1 MKGIMKKTFF
11 TILIL
16 ALTFPAMASEYTSRA
31 RVIEST
37 PIVETVYE
45 PVETCHYERR
55 KVSKSGISNNTGNKL
70 AGGLIG
76 GVAGSAVGKGS
87 GRDAAA
93 AIGAI
98 VGSEVADDDGI
109 TEGEIIGGIA
119 GGLLGNQL
127 GKGRGKTAAT
137 AAGALLGSI
146 VGDNIQNGEK
156 STSTSTQSKKVR
168 VCTES
173 ERAKK
178 IITGYEVTY
187 EYAGTRHI
195 GELSREPGKYIDI
208 NVAVDVLETRRTG
221 GAY

>member
-109 TEGEIIGGIA
+109 TEGR
-119 GGLLGNQL
+119 NH
-127 GKGRGKTAAT
+127 RRHCRRF
-137 AAGALLGSI
+137 
-146 VGDNIQNGEK
+146 VGQ
-156 STSTSTQSKKVR
+156 STRQGPR
-168 VCTES
+168 
-173 ERAKK
+173 
-178 IITGYEVTY
+178 
-187 EYAGTRHI
+187 
-195 GELSREPGKYIDI
+195 
-208 NVAVDVLETRRTG
+208 
-221 GAY
+221 

>member
-87 GRDAAA
+87 GRDAA
-93 AIGAI
+93 
-98 VGSEVADDDGI
+98 
-109 TEGEIIGGIA
+109 
-119 GGLLGNQL
+119 
-127 GKGRGKTAAT
+127 
-137 AAGALLGSI
+137 
-146 VGDNIQNGEK
+146 
-156 STSTSTQSKKVR
+156 
-168 VCTES
+168 
-173 ERAKK
+173 
-178 IITGYEVTY
+178 
-187 EYAGTRHI
+187 
-195 GELSREPGKYIDI
+195 
-208 NVAVDVLETRRTG
+208 RRDWR
-221 GAY
+221 YCWQ

>member
-1 MKGIMKKTFF
+1 MKKTFF

-55 KVSKSGISNNTGNKL
+55 KVSSPAFPITPAINWP
-70 AGGLIG
+70 AGLIG

-109 TEGEIIGGIA
+109 PKA
-119 GGLLGNQL
+119 KSSADYRRRNH
-127 GKGRGKTAAT
+127 RRHCRRF
-137 AAGALLGSI
+137 
-146 VGDNIQNGEK
+146 VGQ
-156 STSTSTQSKKVR
+156 STRQGPR
-168 VCTES
+168 
-173 ERAKK
+173 
-178 IITGYEVTY
+178 
-187 EYAGTRHI
+187 
-195 GELSREPGKYIDI
+195 
-208 NVAVDVLETRRTG
+208 
-221 GAY
+221 

>member
-1 MKGIMKKTFF
+1 MKNTMKKTFF
-11 TILIL
+11 TTLIL
-16 ALTFPAMASEYTSRA
+16 ALAFPATASEYTSRA
-31 RVIEST
+31 KVIEST

-45 PVETCHYERR
+45 LVETCRYEWR
-55 KVSKSGISNNTGNKL
+55 KYSKRGISSNTGNKL
-70 AGGLIG
+70 VGGLIG

-87 GRDAAA
+87 GRDVAAG
-93 AIGAI
+93 IGTI
-98 VGSEVADDDGI
+98 IGSEVADNDGI
-109 TEGEIIGGIA
+109 TEGELIGGIA

-137 AAGALLGSI
+137 AAGALIGSI

-156 STSTSTQSKKVR
+156 STSTQSKKVR

-195 GELSREPGKYIDI
+195 GEVSREPGKYIDI
-208 NVAVDVLETRRTG
+208 NVAVDVLETRRTSD
-221 GAY
+221 AY